1 MAGPTEV
8 SRCELVADGL
18 RRTILLCAPRDNL
31 RMRPPLE
38 IAIAS
43 AIALA
48 DMTGG
53 DVGALE
59 GGSAGSGRAMEA
71 GRDEDKID
79 MPDMASG
86 DVRDGM
92 FMGNWELV
100 ETRLT
105 FDELLLAV
113 SDGVIECGTDVTA
126 C

>member
-1 MAGPTEV
+1 
-8 SRCELVADGL
+8 
-18 RRTILLCAPRDNL
+18 
-31 RMRPPLE
+31 MRPPLE